1 MNPAAVG
8 AWAWILLYGGLLTG
22 VLGMFTKDADPA
34 LGLVLIVAGV
44 LGVVAGVGL
53 ILWRSRL
60 LGDKS
65 TDDR

>member
-1 MNPAAVG
+1 MNPATVA

-34 LGLVLIVAGV
+34 LGLVLIVAGG
-44 LGVVAGVGL
+44 LWIGVGVGL

-60 LGDKS
+60 LDDKS